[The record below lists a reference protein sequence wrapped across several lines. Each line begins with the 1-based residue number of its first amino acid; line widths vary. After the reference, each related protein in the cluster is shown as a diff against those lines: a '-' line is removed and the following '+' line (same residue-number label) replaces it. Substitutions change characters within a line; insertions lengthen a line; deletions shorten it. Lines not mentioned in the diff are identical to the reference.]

1 MMSNIQRLLNPYGQ
15 PPIGKKPVNNEK
27 NTTTNNNV
35 QAQFAQQLIAAG
47 IPAEVVQQGPQAVET
62 YAQTNNIQLPPPPQ
76 GIVAG
81 QATQPQQSTE
91 TNEREQFAQQ
101 LIAAGIP
108 EGTVRQG
115 PQAVEAYITINNIDR
130 TTLPQPPQGNKTV
143 IGGIGKVNLNQ
154 SNVLPAGSGGLLNF
168 NA

>member
-15 PPIGKKPVNNEK
+15 PPINKKPVNNNGSQTA
-27 NTTTNNNV
+27 NTV

-47 IPAEVVQQGPQAVET
+47 IPAEVVQQGPQAVEA

-76 GIVAG
+76 GITAG
-81 QATQPQQSTE
+81 QATQPQQGTE
-91 TNEREQFAQQ
+91 TDEREQFAQK

-130 TTLPQPPQGNKTV
+130 STLPQPPQGNRTV

>member
-1 MMSNIQRLLNPYGQ
+1 MSNIQRLLNPYGQ
-15 PPIGKKPVNNEK
+15 PPINKK
-27 NTTTNNNV
+27 TINNNSSQTANTV

-76 GIVAG
+76 GIGAG
-81 QATQPQQSTE
+81 QATQPQQGTE
-91 TNEREQFAQQ
+91 TDEREQFAQK

-130 TTLPQPPQGNKTV
+130 STLPQPPQGNKTV